1 MSKTIVVNTAV
12 QAALLNA
19 VLITEMGTGF
29 WKDGRPKG
37 ANEVWSGVTAERGT
51 KFGATGFTVPRTYNY
66 LNPLFMKAN
75 EARLL
80 EVAKTVDATMTS
92 KKLYRELTELSRIV
106 GGRITEVGGP
116 VVKLNRGQKTTT
128 SKKSTSKVT
137 TRKAAAVIV
146 EPAAEIETA

>member
-1 MSKTIVVNTAV
+1 MSKTIVVNTAA
-12 QAALLNA
+12 QAAMLNA
-19 VLITEMGTGF
+19 VLITEMASGF

-37 ANEVWSGVTAERGT
+37 ANEVWEGVKATTGA
-51 KFGATGFTVPRTYNY
+51 KFGAQGFSVPRTYNY

-80 EVAKTVDATMTS
+80 EAAQTVDPTITN

-106 GGRITEVGGP
+106 GGRITEAGGP
-116 VVKLNRGQKTTT
+116 IVKLNRGQKTTT
-128 SKKSTSKVT
+128 TKKSTSKVT

-146 EPAAEIETA
+146 EPTAETETA